1 MVIVTKKIKGGKEYY
16 YLEHSIRE
24 KDTVKK
30 KELYLGIEIPKNI
43 EVIKKEFINEL
54 YKERWYSKLNEIK
67 SKFSREIRTMPKSLR
82 EKELQSFMVKFT
94 YDTQRIE
101 GSKLT
106 LKETANLL
114 ERGITPKE
122 KSLRDV
128 KEAEAHKRVFYEM
141 LKYKKDFSLSIIL
154 YWHKELFQSTKNDIA
169 GQIRSHGVAISGSKF
184 VPPSPVEL
192 NVLLK
197 EFFEWYSKNKDKIHP
212 VELAALVHIKF
223 VTIHPFADGNGR
235 ISRLIMNFVL
245 NKNNYPMFDI
255 PYENRNSYY
264 TALERSQIK
273 KDEYIFVQWLFRKYI
288 KDSRKYTK
296 HQK

>member
-1 MVIVTKKIKGGKEYY
+1 MVTIREKKIGEQTYY
-16 YLEHSIRE
+16 YLEHSIRDN
-24 KDTVKK
+24 KKIVKK
-30 KELYLGIEIPKNI
+30 EKYLGKEIPRDI
-43 EVIKKEFINEL
+43 ERIKREFIIDL
-54 YKERWYSKLNEIK
+54 YKEKWFSNFEKIKKNYSHEQKIMPP
-67 SKFSREIRTMPKSLR
+67 SSREKQKQT
-82 EKELQSFMVKFT
+82 FAVKFT

-245 NKNNYPMFDI
+245 NKNN
-255 PYENRNSYY
+255 
-264 TALERSQIK
+264 
-273 KDEYIFVQWLFRKYI
+273 
-288 KDSRKYTK
+288 
-296 HQK
+296 

>member
-1 MVIVTKKIKGGKEYY
+1 MVQLKKKVIGNKAYY
-16 YLEHSIRE
+16 YLEHSYRVNKKIR
-24 KDTVKK
+24 K
-30 KELYLGIEIPKNI
+30 KEKYLGKTIPKNLKRQKI
-43 EVIKKEFINEL
+43 EFINEI
-54 YKERWYSKLNEIK
+54 YKEKWFDIFDKIK
-67 SKFSREIRTMPKSLR
+67 QNFAKEQNKTPSSAK
-82 EKELQSFMVKFT
+82 EKEIEAFTTHFT
-94 YDTQRIE
+94 YDTNRIE

-106 LKETANLL
+106 LRETADLL

-122 KSLRDV
+122 KSLRDI

-245 NKNNYPMFDI
+245 NKNNYPM
-255 PYENRNSYY
+255 
-264 TALERSQIK
+264 
-273 KDEYIFVQWLFRKYI
+273 
-288 KDSRKYTK
+288 
-296 HQK
+296 

>member
-1 MVIVTKKIKGGKEYY
+1 
-16 YLEHSIRE
+16 
-24 KDTVKK
+24 
-30 KELYLGIEIPKNI
+30 
-43 EVIKKEFINEL
+43 
-54 YKERWYSKLNEIK
+54 
-67 SKFSREIRTMPKSLR
+67 
-82 EKELQSFMVKFT
+82 
-94 YDTQRIE
+94 
-101 GSKLT
+101 
-106 LKETANLL
+106 
-114 ERGITPKE
+114 
-122 KSLRDV
+122 
-128 KEAEAHKRVFYEM
+128 M